1 MVPVPSSLIGVIPQV
16 LTLLSEP
23 SAWSSG
29 PSFPCCWRRV
39 LEGRSGHVILLLSA
53 VPRLLTSP
61 KQGPASSVW
70 QRRPLQGPSRRA
82 ALPPPSHTLSLSRTN
97 LGVLCTLSPLFNWVA
112 SSAWS
117 SLPSALQPFI
127 RPLAN
132 RHLQADAA
140 FHPLSGLVHSF
151 TGLPPSIPIAL
162 CARSVHTA
170 QRGFLLFFCPSIE
183 SLCLARGEPSC
194 SACRRN

>member
-1 MVPVPSSLIGVIPQV
+1 MLLEEGSRRPVWPCHPPAQRLSAAPDIPQARPSLLGMAEETPSRPFQACCPCLRLLIRSALAVPIWVSCVPSLLY
-16 LTLLSEP
+16 LTGS
-23 SAWSSG
+23 
-29 PSFPCCWRRV
+29 
-39 LEGRSGHVILLLSA
+39 
-53 VPRLLTSP
+53 
-61 KQGPASSVW
+61 
-70 QRRPLQGPSRRA
+70 RPLLG
-82 ALPPPSHTLSLSRTN
+82 ALFLLHYS
-97 LGVLCTLSPLFNWVA
+97 
-112 SSAWS
+112 
-117 SLPSALQPFI
+117 PFI